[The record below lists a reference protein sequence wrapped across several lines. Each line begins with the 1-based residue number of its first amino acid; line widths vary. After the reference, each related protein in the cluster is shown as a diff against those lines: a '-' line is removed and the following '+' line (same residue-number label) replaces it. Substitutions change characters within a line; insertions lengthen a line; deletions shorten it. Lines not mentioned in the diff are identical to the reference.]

1 MPRPSLSAIG
11 AAVALL
17 SLPAT
22 GHAAEVGLVTTVH
35 ACPVPACGDTY
46 STSRLVYRAAP
57 GEANRVGYAIE
68 PGRIVFT
75 ESSGAPLTAGP
86 GCQERLPG
94 TVACDSSPGPRIE
107 TGDGA
112 DVVELQ
118 GGGTTMVLMSIDG
131 GAGDDVLVG
140 GPADD
145 TLNGGGGRDELHGGG
160 GEDDLDDGDGRRGDA
175 DTLDGGP
182 GGGDE
187 VFYRDRTADLDVD
200 LDRPAG
206 PDGDTL
212 VALEGVTGGS
222 GDDRLTASSRR
233 SGVLDGGKGSDTLR
247 GRARSDSL
255 FGSEGR
261 DVLVGGAGAD
271 DLNGG
276 IGRDRVSGGPG
287 PDEIDTGDATS
298 ELVRCGSGRDLV
310 GGTEDNEFNDSTKE
324 VGPDAADRLAGDC
337 EAIRTESETRPIP
350 VHPLRVG
357 ADALRVRNAC
367 RPCSTATVT
376 IRIGKRIAARGR
388 LAGRR
393 TARLAWR
400 RPPSR
405 RVNARVAWDFRD
417 ELATDYAFTIRLRIP

>member
-1 MPRPSLSAIG
+1 MPRSTLPAIG
-11 AAVALL
+11 AVLALL
-17 SLPAT
+17 TLPAV

-57 GEANRVGYAIE
+57 NEANRVGYAFE
-68 PGRIVFT
+68 LGRIVFT

-86 GCQERLPG
+86 GCQERRPG
-94 TVACDSSPGPRIE
+94 TVACDSPPGPKIE

-112 DVVELQ
+112 DVVQPQ
-118 GGGTTMVLMSIDG
+118 GGRTTTLLMSIDG

-145 TLNGGGGRDELHGGG
+145 SLNGGGGRDELHGGG
-160 GEDDLDDGDGRRGDA
+160 GEDNLEDDDGPRGDA

-187 VFYRDRTADLDVD
+187 VFYRDRTADLNVD
-200 LDRPAG
+200 LDRSAG
-206 PDGDTL
+206 PDGDML
-212 VALEGVTGGS
+212 AGLEGVTGGA

-233 SGVLDGGKGSDTLR
+233 GGILDGGKGRDTLR
-247 GRARSDSL
+247 SRASGDYL
-255 FGSEGR
+255 FGGEGR
-261 DVLVGGAGAD
+261 DVLVGGKGAD
-271 DLNGG
+271 TLWGG
-276 IGRDRVSGGPG
+276 DGRDRFSGGPG
-287 PDEIDTGDATS
+287 PDEIDTADGTS

-310 GGTEDNEFNDSTKE
+310 GGREDNEFNDSTEE
-324 VGPDAADRLAGDC
+324 VGPDASDRLAGDC

-357 ADALRVRNAC
+357 ADALRLRNAC
-367 RPCSTATVT
+367 RPCSNATVT

-405 RVNARVAWDFRD
+405 SVNAKVVWDFRD
-417 ELATDYAFTIRLRIP
+417 EVATDYAFTIRLRIP